1 MENIKLI
8 YIASFIALLVL
19 IYAAIKVYKSIFLNS
34 NKLFNSVLKFF
45 LLLLNTFIVY
55 IISFWSSN
63 LTSIVSVIK
72 DIYALSLKIKFI
84 S

>member
-34 NKLFNSVLKFF
+34 NKQEKKMNSEGEKKSD
-45 LLLLNTFIVY
+45 TD
-55 IISFWSSN
+55 
-63 LTSIVSVIK
+63 
-72 DIYALSLKIKFI
+72 DIYPMW
-84 S
+84 

>member
-34 NKLFNSVLKFF
+34 NKQEKMNSEGEKKSD
-45 LLLLNTFIVY
+45 TD
-55 IISFWSSN
+55 
-63 LTSIVSVIK
+63 
-72 DIYALSLKIKFI
+72 DIYPMW
-84 S
+84 